1 MQRQVLPYNLKQK
14 GDSWLRL
21 KRIVFVMHTSRI
33 SLILHPPFPISEPH
47 WLAGTTMRRVTGGLL
62 VAVLFVI
69 ELLIS

>member
-14 GDSWLRL
+14 GELAEVEENT
-21 KRIVFVMHTSRI
+21 VFVVHTSRI

>member
-14 GDSWLRL
+14 RDSWLRL
-21 KRIVFVMHTSRI
+21 KRTVFVVHTSRI